1 MAVQTITE
9 YKMLID
15 GEWAEASSGEWVDVR
30 NPATGELTGV
40 AEKGWHYTI
49 FGDAKE

>member
-15 GEWAEASSGEWVDVR
+15 GEWAEASSGEWVHVR